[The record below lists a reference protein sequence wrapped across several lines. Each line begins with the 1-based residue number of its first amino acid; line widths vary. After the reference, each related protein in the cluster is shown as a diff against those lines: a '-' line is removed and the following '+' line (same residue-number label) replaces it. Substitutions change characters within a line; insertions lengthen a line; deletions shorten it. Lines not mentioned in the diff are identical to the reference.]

1 MGLVA
6 VRDNTGHVL
15 APLTAVPRE
24 ILAPLASL
32 RGQAPGASV
41 APSVS
46 ALTGS
51 DSVLKGTLSL

>member
-41 APSVS
+41 APSV
-46 ALTGS
+46 ATLAGS
-51 DSVLKGTLSL
+51 TMC